1 MNTTVFLKTANL
13 AISKRSL
20 IEVVGALTIYAGGY
34 VHHWFK
40 TRNDV
45 PKAVKEAEAKAAK
58 KYGDDLKKM
67 DDLRKKDIELF
78 KQILDAL
85 LNKSK

>member
-1 MNTTVFLKTANL
+1 MNTTVIFKTANL

-20 IEVVGALTIYAGGY
+20 IEVAGALTIYAGDY
-34 VHHWFK
+34 VRHWFK

>member
-1 MNTTVFLKTANL
+1 MNTTVIFKTANL

-20 IEVVGALTIYAGGY
+20 IEVAGALTIYAGGY

-45 PKAVKEAEAKAAK
+45 PKAVKEAEA